1 MRPVGLGAAAIG
13 LGLCALC
20 APASASQQVYTYTVI
35 HPVYGEIGT
44 YTDTIDC
51 TADLTRIDTHLRV
64 AVRVLGMVAYREE
77 SDTTEVLQGNRLMT
91 LLSSTD
97 KDGTHMDVRGE
108 AQGERFLVTATSGSM
123 AAPADV
129 APSDPWLL
137 KHTGIGMVVST
148 STGKLVNI
156 RVSDGEEVVISV
168 HGVDVT
174 TRHFLIMGDKR
185 QEVWL
190 DKHDI
195 PVMFRTMEHG
205 TAIDFVLKTPIS
217 DAAIALAAATPAAA
231 LRADD
236 DK

>member
-1 MRPVGLGAAAIG
+1 MRPVGLVAAVVG
-13 LGLCALC
+13 LGFSALC
-20 APASASQQVYTYTVI
+20 TPASASQQVYTYAVI

-44 YTDTIDC
+44 FTDTIDC

-64 AVRVLGMVAYREE
+64 AVRVLGIVAYREE
-77 SDTTEVLQGNRLMT
+77 SDTTEVLQGNRLVT
-91 LLSSTD
+91 LLSSTN
-97 KDGTHMDVRGE
+97 KDGTHIDVRGK

-129 APSDPWLL
+129 APSDPWVL

-156 RVSDGEEVVISV
+156 RVSGGEQTVISV

-174 TRHFLIMGDKR
+174 TRHFLIVGDKR

-190 DKHDI
+190 DDHDI

-205 TAIDFVLKTPIS
+205 TPIDFVLKTPLS